1 MISSFT
7 KHNKIQWLL
16 SVGMQ
21 NIFMINEFRFEK
33 AHFVTLHTSLL
44 FENIYLPRESH
55 FTYNSEL
62 RKDNLQKKKR

>member
-21 NIFMINEFRFEK
+21 NIFMINECRFEK
-33 AHFVTLHTSLL
+33 AHFIPTLHTSLL
-44 FENIYLPRESH
+44 FENIHLPRESH

-62 RKDNLQKKKR
+62 RKDNLQKK